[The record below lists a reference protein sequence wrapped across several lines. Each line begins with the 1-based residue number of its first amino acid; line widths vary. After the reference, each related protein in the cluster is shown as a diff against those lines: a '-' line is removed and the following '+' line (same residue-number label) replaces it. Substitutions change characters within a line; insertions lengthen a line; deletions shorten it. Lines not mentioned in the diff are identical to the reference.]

1 MISQVLAVSQ
11 GPVTHLTFPSS
22 PALFLLSITGT
33 VCSGAGLAAQT
44 LQMEEGDWERVP
56 PGA

>member
-22 PALFLLSITGT
+22 PPGSPQPCSCSPSQVQCALGQ
-33 VCSGAGLAAQT
+33 V
-44 LQMEEGDWERVP
+44 
-56 PGA
+56 